1 MSESKGAA
9 ERNSDAAPEFTATAV
24 HRALDAAISGIGPFP
39 GAAEL
44 ATKAHNAHHGD
55 EVASVRTVIETHVR
69 LAAAQGLMTNL
80 GGLLTAT
87 LAVPA
92 NIAVLAFL
100 QCRMAAAILHLRGYD
115 LADPRVHN
123 AILAALLGEE
133 RLMELLSELK
143 VPTTPMAMATAPV
156 ADPRLGFVMA
166 NEVAAELVTRV
177 AGKRLAT
184 TAARRTPLVGGVFG
198 AGADGYLTWRA
209 GRYVDREF
217 LSRRRR

>member
-1 MSESKGAA
+1 
-9 ERNSDAAPEFTATAV
+9 
-24 HRALDAAISGIGPFP
+24 
-39 GAAEL
+39 
-44 ATKAHNAHHGD
+44 
-55 EVASVRTVIETHVR
+55 
-69 LAAAQGLMTNL
+69 
-80 GGLLTAT
+80 
-87 LAVPA
+87 
-92 NIAVLAFL
+92 
-100 QCRMAAAILHLRGYD
+100 
-115 LADPRVHN
+115 
-123 AILAALLGEE
+123 
-133 RLMELLSELK
+133 MELLSELK

-166 NEVAAELVTRV
+166 NEVAAELVTKV